1 MTTGERIRKARKEK
15 NMSQKELAE
24 KIGVSA
30 SMIGQYENGLRNPKI
45 ETIQRIAYVL
55 DVNTYSL
62 VSSNITQ
69 LFTGSAQTSID
80 FDKLE
85 KKLGSL
91 ITDREYEI
99 MGLFNKL
106 NESGQQKAIERVE
119 ELTEV
124 PKYKKSTSE

>member
-1 MTTGERIRKARKEK
+1 MTTGERIKKARKEK

-62 VSSNITQ
+62 VSSNIMR
-69 LFTGSAQTSID
+69 LFTGPAQASID

-85 KKLGSL
+85 KTGFANH
-91 ITDREYEI
+91 R
-99 MGLFNKL
+99 
-106 NESGQQKAIERVE
+106 
-119 ELTEV
+119 
-124 PKYKKSTSE
+124 

>member
-1 MTTGERIRKARKEK
+1 MTTGERIKKARKEK

-45 ETIQRIAYVL
+45 ETVQRIASVL
-55 DVNTYSL
+55 DVNPYL
-62 VSSNITQ
+62 LISSNITR
-69 LFTGSAQTSID
+69 LFTGTAQMCVD

-91 ITDREYEI
+91 ITDKEYEI
-99 MGLFNKL
+99 MGLFNEL

-119 ELTEV
+119 ELTEI